1 MARRFCACAL
11 MCVGL
16 VSPTTA
22 VEGPPNII
30 VVMTDD
36 QGYGDLGCY
45 GSPNIRTPN
54 IDRLAAE
61 GMRFTSFYAAPF
73 CGASRAA
80 LITGCYPP
88 RVSITFNHS
97 PNAETGIHAD
107 ETTVAEVL
115 RSAGYA
121 TLHIGKWHLGDAPEF
136 LPTRHGFDEYFGL
149 PYSNDMYPHHEML
162 QIMEN
167 EPEAQQRIRE
177 RSRYTGSPWKQGAKS
192 FPHPFQK
199 PLPLIDGET
208 VVEHMPDQSTLTTR
222 YTERAIQFITANRD
236 QPFFIYLAHAM
247 PHVYLHVSDRFRGRS
262 ERGLYGDVIMEI
274 DWSVGEIRSTL
285 EELGIDDNTLIVF
298 TSDNGPWLPY
308 GIDGGSAGPLRGGKG
323 SVYEGGMRVPAI
335 FWWPGRIAAG
345 QTTSE
350 IAANMDLLPT
360 FAELA
365 DAQLSSDRVIDGRS
379 LWPLLSGTSER
390 GPHDAFFYFLGR
402 RRGRVPI
409 AAVRDRRW
417 KLFLRRNDD
426 GTFETGELYDL
437 AWDVSERTDRR
448 KDHPEEAVRLEA
460 RARVFCE
467 RLADEI
473 RPLGSLTALRNS
485 PRP

>member
-1 MARRFCACAL
+1 
-11 MCVGL
+11 
-16 VSPTTA
+16 
-22 VEGPPNII
+22 
-30 VVMTDD
+30 
-36 QGYGDLGCY
+36 
-45 GSPNIRTPN
+45 
-54 IDRLAAE
+54 
-61 GMRFTSFYAAPF
+61 
-73 CGASRAA
+73 
-80 LITGCYPP
+80 
-88 RVSITFNHS
+88 
-97 PNAETGIHAD
+97 PNAETGIHPD

-115 RSAGYA
+115 KSSGYA
-121 TLHIGKWHLGDAPEF
+121 TLHLGKWHLGDAAEF

-167 EPEAQQRIRE
+167 EPEAQQQIRQ

-208 VVEHMPDQSTLTTR
+208 VLEHMPDQTMLTTR
-222 YTERAIQFITANRD
+222 YTERAIEFITEHRD

-247 PHVYLHVSDRFRGRS
+247 PHVYLHVSDKFRGKS
-262 ERGLYGDVIMEI
+262 ERGLYGDVVMEI

-285 EELGIDDNTLIVF
+285 EQLGIDDNTLIVF

-323 SVYEGGMRVPAI
+323 SEFEGGMRVPAI
-335 FWWPGRIAAG
+335 FWWPGKIPAG

-365 DAQLSSDRVIDGRS
+365 DVRLAADRVIDGES
-379 LWPLLSGTSER
+379 LWPLLSGASEH
-390 GPHDAFFYFLGR
+390 GPHDVFYYFRGR
-402 RRGRVPI
+402 RSGRIPI

-417 KLFLRRNDD
+417 KLLLRRDND
-426 GTFETGELYDL
+426 GKFQIGELYDL
-437 AWDVSERTDRR
+437 AGDVSERTDR
-448 KDHPEEAVRLEA
+448 KNDHPEEAVRLEA
-460 RARVFCE
+460 RSRLFCKN
-467 RLADEI
+467 LADQI
-473 RPLGSLTALRNS
+473 RPLGTLSGL
-485 PRP
+485 

>member
-1 MARRFCACAL
+1 MNRLGVCAAI
-11 MCVGL
+11 L
-16 VSPTTA
+16 VVAISSAPA
-22 VEGPPNII
+22 AERPPNLI
-30 VVMTDD
+30 VVLTDD

-45 GSPNIRTPN
+45 GSPNIRTPH

-80 LITGCYPP
+80 LMTGCYPP

-97 PNAETGIHAD
+97 PNAETGIHPD

-115 RSAGYA
+115 KSSGYA
-121 TLHIGKWHLGDAPEF
+121 TLHLGKWHLGDAAEF

-167 EPEAQQRIRE
+167 EPKAQQQIRK

-208 VVEHMPDQSTLTTR
+208 VLEHMPDQTLLTTR
-222 YTERAIQFITANRD
+222 YTERAIEFMTEHRD
-236 QPFFIYLAHAM
+236 RPFFIYLAHAM
-247 PHVYLHVSDRFRGRS
+247 PHVYLHVSDKFRGKS
-262 ERGLYGDVIMEI
+262 ERGLYGDVVMEI

-285 EELGIDDNTLIVF
+285 EQLGIDDNTLIVF

-308 GIDGGSAGPLRGGKG
+308 GVDGGSAGPLRGGKG
-323 SVYEGGMRVPAI
+323 SEFEGGMRVPAI
-335 FWWPGRIAAG
+335 FWWPGKIPAG

-365 DAQLSSDRVIDGRS
+365 DVRLAADRVIDGES
-379 LWPLLSGTSER
+379 LWPLLSGATER
-390 GPHDAFFYFLGR
+390 GPHDVFYYFRGR
-402 RRGRVPI
+402 RSGRIPI

-417 KLFLRRNDD
+417 KLLLRQDND
-426 GTFETGELYDL
+426 GNYEIGELYDL
-437 AWDVSERTDRR
+437 AWDVSERTDRQN
-448 KDHPEEAVRLEA
+448 DHPQEAVRLEA
-460 RARVFCE
+460 RARLFCKN
-467 RLADEI
+467 LADQI
-473 RPLGSLTALRNS
+473 RPLGTLSGL
-485 PRP
+485 